1 MNHLCEMNFLV
12 VVSVP
17 FTTKSWLLLKGELC
31 KDADACTKCLT
42 LPKVSGSLGPCIS
55 PSLREPD
62 CGTGFSRQDAGR
74 GRFSVDFL
82 LLFPELELQV
92 TNQWQPLDHE
102 VSIVLRHPYK
112 SLNYYFAILV
122 CHLVRPRKCC

>member
-42 LPKVSGSLGPCIS
+42 LPEVSGSLGPCIS
-55 PSLREPD
+55 LPSLNLTRARASASRIQGGGVFPWI
-62 CGTGFSRQDAGR
+62 CCFSSLNWSSRQPPSG
-74 GRFSVDFL
+74 SPL
-82 LLFPELELQV
+82 TMSPYCSETSLLISQLLFCDL
-92 TNQWQPLDHE
+92 
-102 VSIVLRHPYK
+102 VS
-112 SLNYYFAILV
+112 
-122 CHLVRPRKCC
+122 HLVSPRRCC